1 MQLLT
6 ILYAALAAFAI
17 GVEASPI
24 RHSEPD
30 AAKHSPQTLGHDN
43 STASLKDHGKGFKPV
58 SPPPK
63 VISARTDD
71 DNFSMGGTVER
82 AFDVISPPPKIL
94 PPRSDDEKFS
104 MGGVL
109 FPPSL
114 RLSNN
119 GTGAAI
125 HARKDGFLTITPPP
139 KTAAA
144 APAVG
149 ARAGTFDSISPPPK
163 TRPSDSKLE
172 RRVDVRASG
181 FIGNLVKKWTGRRQ
195 TTTTTSGNSSSS
207 ELTSYQQ
214 NGPSTYGT
222 ADMETLPK
230 YYGGGSETPWGG
242 VTTSNA
248 NPYKS
253 CPLTGATRSY
263 DFTVAECDI
272 RPDGVLTKKAV
283 CVNGQYPGPL
293 IEANYGDVIRV
304 KVTNKLRDEG
314 TSMHW
319 HGAIFQF
326 S

>member
-1 MQLLT
+1 MQSLT

-24 RHSEPD
+24 QHSEPD
-30 AAKHSPQTLGHDN
+30 AAKHPPQALGHDI
-43 STASLKDHGKGFKPV
+43 STASLHDHSKAFRPV

-63 VISARTDD
+63 VISARSDD
-71 DNFSMGGTVER
+71 DNFSISGTVER
-82 AFDVISPPPKIL
+82 AVDVISPPPKVL

-119 GTGAAI
+119 VTGAAI
-125 HARKDGFLTITPPP
+125 QARKDGSLTITPPS

-149 ARAGTFDSISPPPK
+149 ARAETFDSISPPPK
-163 TRPSDSKLE
+163 TRPSDPKLD
-172 RRVDVRASG
+172 RRVDIRASG
-181 FIGNLVKKWTGRRQ
+181 FIGNLTNKWMGRRQ
-195 TTTTTSGNSSSS
+195 TTTTTSGSNSSSS

-230 YYGGGSETPWGG
+230 YYGGGSETP
-242 VTTSNA
+242 
-248 NPYKS
+248 
-253 CPLTGATRSY
+253 
-263 DFTVAECDI
+263 
-272 RPDGVLTKKAV
+272 
-283 CVNGQYPGPL
+283 
-293 IEANYGDVIRV
+293 
-304 KVTNKLRDEG
+304 
-314 TSMHW
+314 
-319 HGAIFQF
+319 
-326 S
+326 